1 MNAIELHQAQKRYSD
16 FTLGPIT
23 FSLPAGCILG
33 LVGENGAGKTTTI
46 KLLLNLIRRDGGSVQ
61 VLGKDP
67 AQSGP
72 ALKEDL
78 GVVLDEVGFPDCITP
93 AQLDRVLH
101 YTYARWDSGRYHS
114 LLHRFQLPEK
124 KPVSDF
130 SIGMKMKLGLAA
142 ALSHDPKLLILDEA
156 TSGLDPV
163 VRDEVLELIY
173 DFTRQEDHS
182 VLFSS
187 HIVGDLEKLCDY
199 VAFLHRGQL
208 LLWEEKDALLE
219 NYAMVSLPLSQLE
232 ALPKAAVLGKR
243 QTPYG
248 VEVLVKKEN
257 LPAGFTAGAVSLEEL
272 FVLLIKGRELR

>member
-93 AQLDRVLH
+93 RPAGPGAALH
-101 YTYARWDSGRYHS
+101 LRPLGFR
-114 LLHRFQLPEK
+114 
-124 KPVSDF
+124 PVSF
-130 SIGMKMKLGLAA
+130 FAA
-142 ALSHDPKLLILDEA
+142 PVPAAGEKALFRFFQRNEDE
-156 TSGLDPV
+156 TGP
-163 VRDEVLELIY
+163 
-173 DFTRQEDHS
+173 
-182 VLFSS
+182 
-187 HIVGDLEKLCDY
+187 
-199 VAFLHRGQL
+199 
-208 LLWEEKDALLE
+208 
-219 NYAMVSLPLSQLE
+219 
-232 ALPKAAVLGKR
+232 
-243 QTPYG
+243 
-248 VEVLVKKEN
+248 
-257 LPAGFTAGAVSLEEL
+257 
-272 FVLLIKGRELR
+272 GRRPEP